1 MCYNKSKLA
10 KIDKAR
16 QYKPSTVRR
25 LDTLS
30 RNECAEPS
38 CTKKL
43 VARDGMSII
52 SKICHIEAASKEG
65 PRYNSKSNDEYR
77 RSFEN
82 LILLCDECHIIIDNK
97 ENESQYPVA
106 LLKSWKESHEAK
118 SKVDFSKQ
126 GLSKYPSAL
135 GKIITI
141 LSKSLNDINQ
151 NIEPEEAPDTSLKIS
166 YNNVLS
172 NKVIIEEYRI
182 YQGTLNRLYT
192 DLENQGLFKKES
204 ILRHIKHLYLVE
216 KQKHLTI
223 DALQKN
229 ADSILSNIKTTLWE
243 KVDNTEGASQ
253 LDGEAI
259 EMCID
264 IVMVDAFMRCNI
276 LEEPKANDSK

>member
-1 MCYNKSKLA
+1 VA

-16 QYKPSTVRR
+16 QYKQSTVRR

-38 CTKKL
+38 CSKKL

-65 PRYNSKSNDEYR
+65 PRYNLNSNDEYR

-97 ENESQYPVA
+97 ENENQYPVS
-106 LLKSWKESHEAK
+106 LLKSWKENHEAK
-118 SKVDFSKQ
+118 SKADFSKQ

-141 LSKSLNDINQ
+141 LSKNLNEFNQ
-151 NIEPEEAPDTSLKIS
+151 NIEPEEAPDTSVKIS
-166 YNNVLS
+166 YNNVVS

-182 YQGTLNRLYT
+182 YQGTINRLYT

-223 DALQKN
+223 DAIQKN
-229 ADSILSNIKTTLWE
+229 ADLILNNIKTALWE
-243 KVDNTEGASQ
+243 KVDNTEGAIQ